1 MCDNG
6 ESAKNEWRRR
16 RDMQKI
22 ADAFV
27 ELEKGH
33 VWILRLPAAI
43 LDDQPRISWRSGA
56 AG

>member
-1 MCDNG
+1 MCSDR
-6 ESAKNEWRRR
+6 ESAKNEWRRH

-43 LDDQPRISWRSGA
+43 LGDQPKITWRPGA